1 MLSVWVLSTQQH
13 STPCRLHLPTELAKQ
28 RVLLLSRQALI
39 QNHWHVV
46 PAQVIAETLFK
57 WNGIDKGLWIQRL
70 LADLYYNISYINLAF
85 FQYIHCS
92 IKLPLR
98 IINTSVFLL
107 LLLLLGFLV
116 FFAKIFMWV
125 IWGHIAVE
133 GLPALNVLCCCWL
146 WSFWPVFSCCVAW
159 T

>member
-85 FQYIHCS
+85 FFLVYPLFNKVAFKNNKYIRFFVVVIVVGFFGFFCKDIYVS
-92 IKLPLR
+92 YLR
-98 IINTSVFLL
+98 PYSSGRSSSFKCTLL
-107 LLLLLGFLV
+107 LLTVIFLASV
-116 FFAKIFMWV
+116 
-125 IWGHIAVE
+125 
-133 GLPALNVLCCCWL
+133 
-146 WSFWPVFSCCVAW
+146 
-159 T
+159 